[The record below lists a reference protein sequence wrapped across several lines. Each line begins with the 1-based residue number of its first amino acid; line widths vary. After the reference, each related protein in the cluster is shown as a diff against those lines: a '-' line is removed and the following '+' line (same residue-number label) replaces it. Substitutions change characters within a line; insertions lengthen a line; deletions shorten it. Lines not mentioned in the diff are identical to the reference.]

1 VSAAETGADDNS
13 ARPAD
18 SLLTTIADYVTSG
31 PARSDDTR
39 HTALWALLD
48 AVGCGLQAL
57 STSECR
63 RFVDAL
69 AATADQA
76 GPVPIPGTPLRLDP
90 VTAAWAIGAANRWLD
105 FNDTWLAREW
115 GHPSDNAAP
124 LLAAAA
130 HANTRR
136 HDDDQ
141 LRVSEVLDGLI
152 SAYEIQG
159 VLAMDTAL
167 NRLGLDHVFLVRLA
181 STAVSTRLLGGDRD
195 AVVAATS
202 QAFLDGAAL
211 RTYRHA
217 PNTGPRKSW
226 AAGDAASR
234 AVRLALLTVA
244 GEPGYPAA
252 LSTPTWGF
260 DDVVLAGQPLGFGQ
274 ALGAYVMDNI
284 LFKVAYPAEFHA
296 QTALEAAVALHP
308 LVRERLG
315 EISRIHLRT
324 TESGRRIISKTGPL
338 RNAADR
344 DHCLQYIAAV
354 GLLQGTLSAE
364 DYTDDRAADSRIEA
378 LRERMTVAED
388 EGFTTDYL
396 DPDKRSI
403 ANSVEVFFE
412 DGSSTGEVTV
422 EYPLGHRRR
431 RNEAWPLLEEKL
443 LDAVGARLGPDRR
456 AAVAELLAAP
466 DRIHDM
472 PVQEFLGLFRRPA

>member
-1 VSAAETGADDNS
+1 MTAVQTGADDNA

-18 SLLTTIADYVTSG
+18 SLLTSIADYVSG
-31 PARSDDTR
+31 RQDRSDDTR
-39 HTALWALLD
+39 RTALWALLD

-57 STSECR
+57 STPECG
-63 RFVDAL
+63 RFVDSL
-69 AATADQA
+69 AATADRS
-76 GPVPIPGTPLRLDP
+76 GPVPVPGTSLRLDP
-90 VTAAWAIGAANRWLD
+90 VSAAWAIGAANRWLD

-115 GHPSDNAAP
+115 GHPSDNAAA
-124 LLAAAA
+124 LLAAAT
-130 HANTRR
+130 HANTQRY
-136 HDDDQ
+136 DDDQ
-141 LRVSEVLDGLI
+141 LRVLDVLDALT

-159 VLAMDTAL
+159 VLAMDTAF

-181 STAVSTRLLGGDRD
+181 STAVSTALLGGDRD
-195 AVVAATS
+195 AVVAASS

-234 AVRLALLTVA
+234 GVRLALLTVA

-260 DDVVLAGQPLGFGQ
+260 DDVVLGGKPLGLERV
-274 ALGAYVMDNI
+274 LGSDVMDNI

-308 LVRERLG
+308 LVRDRLD
-315 EISRIHLRT
+315 EITRVTLRT

-338 RNAADR
+338 RNGADR
-344 DHCLQYIAAV
+344 DHCLQYIVAV
-354 GLLQGTLSAE
+354 GLLQGTLAAD
-364 DYTDDRAADSRIEA
+364 DYTDERAADPRIDA
-378 LRERMTVAED
+378 LRDRMAVVED
-388 EGFTTDYL
+388 DGFTRDYL

-403 ANSVEVFFE
+403 ANSVEVCFE

-431 RNEAWPLLEEKL
+431 RHEAWPLLEEKL
-443 LDAVGARLGPDRR
+443 LDAVERRLGPDRR
-456 AAVAELLAAP
+456 SAVAELVASR
-466 DRIHDM
+466 DRIHDL